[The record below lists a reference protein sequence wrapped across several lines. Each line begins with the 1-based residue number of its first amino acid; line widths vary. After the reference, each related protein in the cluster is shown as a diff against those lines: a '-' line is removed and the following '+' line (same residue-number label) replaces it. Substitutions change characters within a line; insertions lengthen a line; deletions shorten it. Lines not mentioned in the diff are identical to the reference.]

1 MAKLDSIMN
10 SNSQRKLA
18 GPILAVIAI
27 ILSLWALLV
36 AYSIWPHRETG
47 DPQANV
53 HRATLYERVL
63 QSGVLRVGYTVYPPG
78 VIKGADGKPTGIAVD
93 VLNEVASRLNLKAE
107 WTEEVGWA
115 TQIEG
120 LDAKRYDIIGTAVWP
135 NPKRARLTTL
145 SKPLFYSPLYFYA
158 RSDENRFPAGFDLSE
173 LNKESVRISAI
184 EGATAETIVK
194 GQFPKAQRITL
205 PQTADVAQSFL
216 DLVGNKADLVITEP
230 WHAKK
235 FLNAQP
241 GAVKNILPK
250 RPLRVFG
257 NCYMFARD
265 ETAFENMLNVVIEDL
280 HQSGF
285 VEQTIRKY
293 ETAEKLENAL
303 VRVAPDYNL
312 SD

>member
-1 MAKLDSIMN
+1 MLGSTMTN
-10 SNSQRKLA
+10 TSQHKFA
-18 GPILAVIAI
+18 GQLPAVIAI
-27 ILSLWALLV
+27 ILSLLALWV
-36 AYSIWPHRETG
+36 AYSTSPDAGRKKNG
-47 DPQANV
+47 RDQSA
-53 HRATLYERVL
+53 LYERVL
-63 QSGVLRVGYTVYPPG
+63 QTGVFRVGYTIYPPG
-78 VIKGADGKPTGIAVD
+78 VIKAPDGKLIGIAVD

-145 SKPLFYSPLYFYA
+145 SKPLFYSPLYLYA
-158 RSDENRFPAGFDLSE
+158 RSDENRFPAGFDLNE
-173 LNKESVRISAI
+173 LDRETVRISAI

-194 GQFPKAQRITL
+194 GQFPKAQRVTL
-205 PQTADVAQSFL
+205 PQSADVAQSFL

-235 FLNAQP
+235 FLSAQP

-257 NCYMFARD
+257 NCYMFARN
-265 ETAFENMLNVVIEDL
+265 ETSFENMLNVVIEDL

-312 SD
+312 SE

>member
-1 MAKLDSIMN
+1 MNDKENSIN
-10 SNSQRKLA
+10 RQANRWPA
-18 GPILAVIAI
+18 F
-27 ILSLWALLV
+27 LSLV
-36 AYSIWPHRETG
+36 AIAVSVFIIAWLISGGKHAREA
-47 DPQANV
+47 DVRPNLYDRV
-53 HRATLYERVL
+53 MKATVIRI
-63 QSGVLRVGYTVYPPG
+63 GYTIYPPG
-78 VIKGADGKPTGIAVD
+78 VMKGQDGKLQGIAVD
-93 VLNEVASRLNLKAE
+93 VLNEAASRLNLRAE
-107 WTEEVGWA
+107 WAEEVGWA

-120 LDAKRYDIIGTAVWP
+120 LDARRYDIIGTAVWP

-145 SKPLFYSPLYFYA
+145 SKPLFYSPLYLYA
-158 RSDENRFPAGFDLSE
+158 RSDENRFPSGFDLND

-194 GQFPKAQRITL
+194 GQFPKAQRVTL

-257 NCYMFARD
+257 NCFMFSRD
-265 ETAFENMLNVVIEDL
+265 ETAFENMLNFVIEDL

-293 ETAEKLENAL
+293 ETTEKLENAL
-303 VRVAPDYNL
+303 VRVAPDYDL

>member
-1 MAKLDSIMN
+1 MTKASIN
-10 SNSQRKLA
+10 A
-18 GPILAVIAI
+18 T
-27 ILSLWALLV
+27 ALLRVIV
-36 AYSIWPHRETG
+36 AAATTAALVSFVFIKFS
-47 DPQANV
+47 PQRSAQVMQN
-53 HRATLYERVL
+53 AGSLYERLL
-63 QSGVLRVGYTVYPPG
+63 QTGEIKIGYTIYPPG
-78 VIKGADGKPTGIAVD
+78 VIKGQDGKPTGIAVD
-93 VLNEVASRLNLKAE
+93 VLNEAASRLNLKAN
-107 WTEEVGWA
+107 WSEEVGWA

-145 SKPLFYSPLYFYA
+145 SKPLFYSPLYLYA
-158 RSDENRFPAGFDLSE
+158 RADENRFPAGFDLSQ
-173 LNKESVRISAI
+173 LNNETVRVSAI
-184 EGATAETIVK
+184 EGATAETIAK
-194 GQFPKAQRITL
+194 GQFPKAQRVTL
-205 PQTADVAQSFL
+205 PQSADVAQSFL

-257 NCYMFARD
+257 NCFMFARD
-265 ETAFENMLNVVIEDL
+265 QTAFENMLNVVIEDL

-303 VRVAPDYNL
+303 VRAAPDYNL
-312 SD
+312 SE